1 MHDLSQRLK
10 WTIYLENFLKK
21 IPLLQADD
29 FGPLNFFEFFKNHCA
44 MLATKQE
51 YNKVLGSTMH
61 IGSFGGNFYV

>member
-1 MHDLSQRLK
+1 M
-10 WTIYLENFLKK
+10 IYLKGWNEPFIWRIFKK
-21 IPLLQADD
+21 QFPSFQADD

-51 YNKVLGSTMH
+51 YNKVLGSAMH